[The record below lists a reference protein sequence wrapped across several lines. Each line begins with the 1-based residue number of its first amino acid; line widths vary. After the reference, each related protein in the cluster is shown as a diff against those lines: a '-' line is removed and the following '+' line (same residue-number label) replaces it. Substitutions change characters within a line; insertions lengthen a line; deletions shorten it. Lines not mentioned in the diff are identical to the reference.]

1 MIAVDLEGC
10 RNGEMCV
17 RDESKMD
24 DEDDEDEV
32 MMERESDW
40 DLGLCCCGAGQ
51 CSGRLRRN
59 KQRRMRFFKFFR
71 IKADWI
77 DESSRS
83 KSVK

>member
-1 MIAVDLEGC
+1 MIAAVDLEGC
-10 RNGEMCV
+10 RNVVMW
-17 RDESKMD
+17 DESKMDDED

-59 KQRRMRFFKFFR
+59 KQRRMRIF
-71 IKADWI
+71 
-77 DESSRS
+77 
-83 KSVK
+83 